1 MTQTPDSTKIE
12 SERPQDGRSRLARGL
27 QALVDETERQPDGL
41 RNSRRSVVKAL
52 FPHEAERITAILERT
67 TVERSERGTAK
78 QAAAI
83 LGAPTR
89 TIQDLAARGEI
100 PGAAKL
106 GRCWTFDLEKL
117 RRLVRQKERE
127 TWQYAN
133 RQPDVSGGAKFF
145 GAGFR
150 FAGENSDGRFTRVT
164 RRLRGGATKPAKND

>member
-1 MTQTPDSTKIE
+1 RVTESTDSTKVA
-12 SERPQDGRSRLARGL
+12 SERPSGRERLARGL
-27 QALVDETERQPDGL
+27 AALVEAQERQPPTAAEALLHRGL
-41 RNSRRSVVKAL
+41 EMMLGVQKRRCL
-52 FPHEAERITAILERT
+52 RT

-100 PGAAKL
+100 PGAAKA
-106 GRCWTFDLEKL
+106 GRRWTFDLEKL

-127 TWQYAN
+127 TWQHAN
-133 RQPDVSGGAKFF
+133 RQQDVF
-145 GAGFR
+145 GAAKIFGGGFR

-164 RRLRGGATKPAKND
+164 RRLRARNTRPRGSG